1 MILILFFT
9 LLMMC
14 VISLSVFGSGQVFI
28 PLFRWFWI
36 FLEKTFNANIS
47 NDTINEVISI
57 SNLTPGLVSTKF
69 AFFSGYLISNGYWYG
84 YLAAILIYVVFALCA
99 IMVLVFVM
107 KNLKK
112 FESSKTI
119 QRIFVILKP
128 VIAGIIFSLA
138 IQLFISITFPFVT
151 FNSSIS
157 SYFKIDFGKTNAIF
171 FSGWRRYV
179 LFAFVPVSISFSIIM
194 LKKTKIHLLVLIL
207 LNIALALLFFQPWI

>member
-28 PLFRWFWI
+28 PLFRWFWM

>member
-1 MILILFFT
+1 
-9 LLMMC
+9 MMC

-28 PLFRWFWI
+28 PLFRWFWM

-84 YLAAILIYVVFALCA
+84 YLAAILTYVVFALCA

>member
-1 MILILFFT
+1 
-9 LLMMC
+9 MMC

-28 PLFRWFWI
+28 PLFRWFWM

-84 YLAAILIYVVFALCA
+84 YLAAILTYVVFALCA

-157 SYFKIDFGKTNAIF
+157 SYFKIDFDKTNAIF

>member
-84 YLAAILIYVVFALCA
+84 YLAAILTYVVFALCA

-171 FSGWRRYV
+171 FSGWRKYV

>member
-1 MILILFFT
+1 
-9 LLMMC
+9 MMC

>member
-28 PLFRWFWI
+28 PLFRWFWM

-84 YLAAILIYVVFALCA
+84 YLAAILTYVVFALCA

-119 QRIFVILKP
+119 QRIFIILKP

-179 LFAFVPVSISFSIIM
+179 LFCVCAGFY
-194 LKKTKIHLLVLIL
+194 K
-207 LNIALALLFFQPWI
+207 LFNYYA

>member
-28 PLFRWFWI
+28 PLFRWFWM

-179 LFAFVPVSISFSIIM
+179 LFTFVPVSISFSIIM

>member
-1 MILILFFT
+1 
-9 LLMMC
+9 MMC

-28 PLFRWFWI
+28 PLFRWFWM

-84 YLAAILIYVVFALCA
+84 YLAAILTYVVFALCA

-157 SYFKIDFGKTNAIF
+157 SYFKIDLGKTNAIF

>member
-1 MILILFFT
+1 
-9 LLMMC
+9 MMC

-28 PLFRWFWI
+28 PLFRWFWM

>member
-28 PLFRWFWI
+28 PLFRWFWM

-47 NDTINEVISI
+47 NDTINQVISI

-84 YLAAILIYVVFALCA
+84 YLAAILTYVVFALCA

-207 LNIALALLFFQPWI
+207 LNIALTLLFFQPWF

>member
-1 MILILFFT
+1 M
-9 LLMMC
+9 
-14 VISLSVFGSGQVFI
+14 
-28 PLFRWFWI
+28 

-84 YLAAILIYVVFALCA
+84 YLAAILTYVVFALCA

-128 VIAGIIFSLA
+128 VIAGIIFSLV

>member
-28 PLFRWFWI
+28 PLFRWFWM

-84 YLAAILIYVVFALCA
+84 YLAAILTYVVFALCA

-112 FESSKTI
+112 FESSKII

-194 LKKTKIHLLVLIL
+194 LKK
-207 LNIALALLFFQPWI
+207 N

>member
-28 PLFRWFWI
+28 PLFRWFWM

-84 YLAAILIYVVFALCA
+84 YLAAILTYVVFALCA

-112 FESSKTI
+112 FESSKII

>member
-28 PLFRWFWI
+28 PLFRWFWM
-36 FLEKTFNANIS
+36 FLEKTFNANIT

-84 YLAAILIYVVFALCA
+84 YLAAILTYVVFALCA

-171 FSGWRRYV
+171 FGERRRYI

>member
-28 PLFRWFWI
+28 PLFRWFWM

-84 YLAAILIYVVFALCA
+84 YLAAILTYVVFALCA

-128 VIAGIIFSLA
+128 VIAGIIFSLV

>member
-28 PLFRWFWI
+28 PLFRWFWM

-84 YLAAILIYVVFALCA
+84 YLAAILTYVVFALCA

-119 QRIFVILKP
+119 QRIFIILKP

>member
-28 PLFRWFWI
+28 PLFRWFWM

-84 YLAAILIYVVFALCA
+84 YLAAILTYVVFALCA

>member
-28 PLFRWFWI
+28 PLFRWFWM

-84 YLAAILIYVVFALCA
+84 YLAAILTYVVFALCA

-207 LNIALALLFFQPWI
+207 LNIALALLFFQSWI

>member
-28 PLFRWFWI
+28 PLFRWFWM

-84 YLAAILIYVVFALCA
+84 YLAAILTYVVFALCA

-157 SYFKIDFGKTNAIF
+157 SYFKIDFDKTNAIF